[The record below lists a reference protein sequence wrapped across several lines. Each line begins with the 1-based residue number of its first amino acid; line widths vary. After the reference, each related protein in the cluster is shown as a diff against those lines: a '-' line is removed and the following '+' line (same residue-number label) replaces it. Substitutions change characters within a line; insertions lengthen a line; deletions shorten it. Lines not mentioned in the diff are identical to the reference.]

1 MDIVELFRNHFDK
14 ENSSDHDF
22 TLTEYSSN
30 ILVGMDSFR
39 RVCVV
44 VKSSSPCRF
53 PIKHNTQKMS
63 IECNMKVCYELNGK
77 MHDDIVHII

>member
-22 TLTEYSSN
+22 TLIEYSSN

-39 RVCVV
+39 CVCVV

-53 PIKHNTQKMS
+53 PIKHKTQKMTS
-63 IECNMKVCYELNGK
+63 MFYPIENTKEAYKLTEVLME
-77 MHDDIVHII
+77 M